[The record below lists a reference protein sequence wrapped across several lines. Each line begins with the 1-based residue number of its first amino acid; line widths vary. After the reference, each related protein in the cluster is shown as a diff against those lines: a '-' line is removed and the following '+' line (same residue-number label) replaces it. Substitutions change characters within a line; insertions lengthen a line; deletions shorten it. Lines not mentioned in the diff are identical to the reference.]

1 MVSHRRSP
9 PCPAEIIGQLAAKHT
24 GCVGLI
30 LRMRRPGR
38 PAMEYETLLRRLIQ
52 ERVMERHPQN
62 PQNPQTRVLRV
73 GTSAAGVRSG
83 LLSTI
88 GRYHGFRQSGRR
100 AAIPTARYAF
110 SICAASKLSR
120 PSSRGRHK
128 VSRAPYAEGRSKSRV
143 GGAVA
148 NRRPAALCVCLARF
162 RDGLARPAG
171 PLLGPSGYPSRS
183 PATTPEPIAFP

>member
-1 MVSHRRSP
+1 MVSPRRSP

-24 GCVGLI
+24 GCV

-62 PQNPQTRVLRV
+62 PQNPQTEGFEGFEGWDECRWCKIRA
-73 GTSAAGVRSG
+73 SEHDRS
-83 LLSTI
+83 SPRFQAI
-88 GRYHGFRQSGRR
+88 WQR

-110 SICAASKLSR
+110 SICTASKLSR
-120 PSSRGRHK
+120 PSPTGRHK

-162 RDGLARPAG
+162 RDGPTGETGPAR
-171 PLLGPSGYPSRS
+171 R
-183 PATTPEPIAFP
+183 TAFRLPVALPRHHA